1 MSRYHDVAALLIDIE
16 AELRQLGHW
25 QSEAPPEEA
34 LRSEQPFAMDTLE
47 FYQWLQFIFIPR
59 VSFLIEQREWLP
71 GECAIAPMA
80 EEYYRG
86 RRLPVAGLLQALEAV
101 DELLSQD

>member
-25 QSEAPPEEA
+25 QSDPPPDHA
-34 LRSEQPFAMDTLE
+34 LRSEQPFAVDTLE
-47 FYQWLQFIFIPR
+47 FYQWLQFIFIPKI
-59 VSFLIEQREWLP
+59 SFLVEQREWLP